1 MTKRIRL
8 NQGYR
13 HKIDNRMR
21 VRLEQEETDE
31 KEKYFQ
37 ERESIKSK
45 QNKAWDLTHT
55 IVRRHYTDDDVVK
68 ARYLQTSLTM

>member
-21 VRLEQEETDE
+21 VRLEQEETQE
-31 KEKYFQ
+31 KEDLFQ
-37 ERESIKSK
+37 MR
-45 QNKAWDLTHT
+45 
-55 IVRRHYTDDDVVK
+55 
-68 ARYLQTSLTM
+68 